1 MEALW
6 WIIAGSLVVIGIAGT
21 VLPALPGIV
30 LVFAGLALA
39 AWIDDFQKVGGA
51 TIAILG
57 VLTLLAYLI
66 EFAATSLGAKKFGA
80 SYKAVAGAVI
90 GTLAGMFFGIPGLI
104 AGPFVG
110 AVLGEYIARPDLYKA
125 GRAGFGAWIGLLFGA
140 ATKLALAFLMVG
152 VFMTA
157 LMI

>member
-1 MEALW
+1 MEASW

-30 LVFAGLALA
+30 LVFVGLALA
-39 AWIDDFQKVGGA
+39 AWIDDFQRVGGA

-57 VLTLLAYLI
+57 MFTLLA
-66 EFAATSLGAKKFGA
+66 SDRVCRHQLGRQKFGA
-80 SYKAVAGAVI
+80 SYKAVAGAAI

-140 ATKLALAFLMVG
+140 AAKLALAFLMVG
-152 VFMTA
+152 VFVTA

>member
-6 WIIAGSLVVIGIAGT
+6 WIIACSLVVIGIAGT

-30 LVFAGLALA
+30 LVFFGLALA
-39 AWIDDFQKVGGA
+39 AWIDDFQRVGGV

-57 VLTLLAYLI
+57 VFTLLAYLI
-66 EFAATSLGAKKFGA
+66 ELAATSLGAKKFGA
-80 SYKAVAGAVI
+80 SYMAVAGAAI

-110 AVLGEYIARPDLYKA
+110 AVLGEYIARPDLFKA

-140 ATKLALAFLMVG
+140 AAKLALAFLMVG
-152 VFMTA
+152 VFVTA

>member
-30 LVFAGLALA
+30 LVFFGLALA
-39 AWIDDFQKVGGA
+39 AWIDDFQRVGGV

-57 VLTLLAYLI
+57 VFTLLAYLI
-66 EFAATSLGAKKFGA
+66 EFAATSFGAKKFGA
-80 SYKAVAGAVI
+80 SYKAVAGAAI

-110 AVLGEYIARPDLYKA
+110 AVLGEYPPVA
-125 GRAGFGAWIGLLFGA
+125 
-140 ATKLALAFLMVG
+140 
-152 VFMTA
+152 
-157 LMI
+157 

>member
-30 LVFAGLALA
+30 LVFFGLALA
-39 AWIDDFQKVGGA
+39 AWIDDFQRVGGV

-57 VLTLLAYLI
+57 VFTLLAYLI

-80 SYKAVAGAVI
+80 SYMAVAGAAI

-110 AVLGEYIARPDLYKA
+110 AVLGEYIARPDLFKA

-140 ATKLALAFLMVG
+140 AVKLALAFLMVG
-152 VFMTA
+152 VFVTA